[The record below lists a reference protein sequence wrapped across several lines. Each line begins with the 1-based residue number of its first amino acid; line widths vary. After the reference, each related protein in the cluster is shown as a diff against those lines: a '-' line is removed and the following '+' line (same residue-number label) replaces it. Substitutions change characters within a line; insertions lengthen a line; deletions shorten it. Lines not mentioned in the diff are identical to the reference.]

1 MNDSAEPMKLIVTIV
16 ERGQGSLIRQ
26 AYLSP
31 TYQLRCLWQLVGRGT
46 ASSELLDILG
56 IGTPERDVVFAL
68 ASGRSAH
75 NLFRKLKGGLGGN
88 IHAKGIL
95 FSLPLSAVNGLMAAA
110 LNHLETL
117 NSEIGDTPMEPAH
130 HSLILALVNQ
140 GYTDAVMATAKAA
153 GARGG
158 TVLRAR
164 WAGDDEVHDIMGIT
178 VQSEKELLAI
188 VATHKD
194 RSAIMDAINE
204 KHGLKSSPQAVL
216 CSVGIENL
224 ARLG

>member
-1 MNDSAEPMKLIVTIV
+1 MNEPMKLIVAIV
-16 ERGQGSLIRQ
+16 ERGQGGLMRQ
-26 AYLSP
+26 IFLSEAY
-31 TYQLRCLWQLVGRGT
+31 QIRCLWQSVGQGT

-56 IGTPERDVVFAL
+56 IGTPERDILFAL
-68 ASGRSAH
+68 ATHRSAKH
-75 NLFRKLKGGLGGN
+75 LFRKLKSSLGGN
-88 IHAKGIL
+88 THAKGIL
-95 FSLPLSAVNGLMAAA
+95 FSLPLNAVNGLIAAA

-117 NSEIGDTPMEPAH
+117 DSEIGETTMEASH
-130 HSLILALVNQ
+130 HSLILVLVNQ
-140 GYTDAVMATAKAA
+140 GYTDAVMATAKAH

-188 VATHKD
+188 VASHRD
-194 RSAIMDAINE
+194 RAAIMNAINE
-204 KHGLKSSPQAVL
+204 KHGLRSSPQALL
-216 CSVGIENL
+216 CSVGIEDV